1 MIDPAAYAV
10 HGSTINAPDGACIF
24 QPGDESRAF
33 LIVTKGHV
41 RVEQTNAEGR
51 TMVLYRVHEG
61 ESCVMTTSCLLGARP
76 YSGYGYAEGPVEA
89 LAIGAETF
97 QRLLGEDPA
106 FRDVVFGGFTRR
118 LGELTD
124 VIDALL
130 LHRTDLRLAAWLA
143 ARGEGLCEM
152 TQQEIA
158 QEIGTAREVV
168 SRTLKSFERQGWLVL
183 GRGRLEVTQ
192 PDALRSH
199 SKSQA
204 M

>member
-1 MIDPAAYAV
+1 MTDLARYAA
-10 HGSTINAPDGACIF
+10 HGSEIKAPDGTCLF

-33 LIVTKGHV
+33 LIVTEGHV

-76 YSGYGYAEGPVEA
+76 YSGYGYAEGPVRA

-97 QRLLGEDPA
+97 HRLLAEDA
-106 FRDVVFGGFTRR
+106 GFRDLVFEGFYRR

-143 ARGEGLCEM
+143 GRGAGLCEM
-152 TQQEIA
+152 TQQDIA

-168 SRTLKSFERQGWLVL
+168 SRTLKSFEREGWLTL
-183 GRGRLEVTQ
+183 GRGRLEITDVA
-192 PDALRSH
+192 ALAAYGKTH
-199 SKSQA
+199 A
-204 M
+204 T